1 MSRKIK
7 FFIKHTFRLTDD
19 LEADFA
25 LVYMSE
31 LEFCASLTRLPN
43 VNNGRILINYCLD
56 LPKKEI

>member
-31 LEFCASLTRLPN
+31 LEFCASLSRLPN

-56 LPKKEI
+56 LP